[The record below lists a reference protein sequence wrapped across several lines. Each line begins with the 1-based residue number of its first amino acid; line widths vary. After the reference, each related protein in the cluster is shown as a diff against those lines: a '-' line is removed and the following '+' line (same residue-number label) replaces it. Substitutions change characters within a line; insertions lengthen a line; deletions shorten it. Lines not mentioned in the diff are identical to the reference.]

1 MARAAPQAGDDGDRP
16 MTASVERFVR
26 VEGRGIAALLHPRPV
41 YLISA
46 CGPDGITNVAT
57 VAWVTPLSHTP
68 PLVGLSVRPSSRTGT
83 LIAESGEF
91 VVNVVDT
98 SMCSAVRY
106 CGNAAN
112 SGTDKAAALGLEL
125 VRAEEVAPPRLGAA
139 LGWLECRVERRIE
152 VGDHALFV
160 ARVLVACAREGFD
173 DAWDPESAPVLQ
185 CLAHDRFGRL
195 TETDTQPQGA
205 KRP

>member
-1 MARAAPQAGDDGDRP
+1 MSG
-16 MTASVERFVR
+16 ERFVR

-83 LIAESGEF
+83 MIAESGEF

-98 SMCSAVRY
+98 SMCSAVQY

-112 SGTDKAAALGLEL
+112 SGTDKADDLSLEL
-125 VRAEEVAPPRLGAA
+125 VPAEQVAVPRLGAA
-139 LGWLECRVERRIE
+139 LGWLECRVEQSIE
-152 VGDHALFV
+152 AGDHVLFI
-160 ARVLVACAREGFD
+160 ARVLAARAREGFD
-173 DAWDPESAPVLQ
+173 GAWDPESAPVLL

-195 TETDTQPQGA
+195 TETDAQPQGA